1 MKKFLSLVLAL
12 VMTMSLVT
20 VSAGAKDFGDSAD
33 LSGEAYEEAVN
44 VMSEMG
50 IIDGYSDGDFR
61 PQGTLTRQAA
71 AKIIACM
78 MLGKTT
84 AESLGTQAAPF
95 KDVPAGSSFAGYIAF
110 CVERGLISGYADGT
124 FRPTGTLTGFAFLK
138 MLLGALGY
146 DQSIEGYTGTN
157 WTVNVAGRAYEI
169 GLTDGNDEFVGSKAC
184 TREEAAL
191 YAVNTLKS
199 TLVEYA
205 NKGSSITINGIEVV
219 QGASEPTYITSS
231 IAGAATS
238 IDDTRDNYTG
248 DYTVEF
254 AERYQPDLEL
264 DATTDAFGRP
274 SHTWS
279 WKSDEIGTYVDYDK
293 MVAEYTTE
301 VTGKDLYDQLGKT
314 VVDDYDFY
322 IYINGVTDSKIDD
335 DIFTKD
341 AISRNNQ
348 AGVGDTGN
356 GVLTQVFVDPNA
368 GRDGEVTIAII
379 NTYLAKADDDYDE
392 RHDDVS
398 LTIYDL
404 DKVGNEYVK
413 ADVNNNSET
422 LSVSGDDFDI
432 ADVAKGDFFLVTV
445 ADGAVQTMDVPEILS
460 GVEITAFSKNKNLT
474 VDGTKYDY
482 ATTAEYEFDTLDQW
496 TGENNNGVVN
506 LKDRT
511 YNVYLDQYGYVIGA
525 EEVDVPDNYL
535 FITGLN
541 GNYDN
546 LANVT
551 YEANAI
557 FLDGTMETIT
567 INAKKS
573 DFKGN
578 QATTILKGS
587 ADDATVNRWFTYT
600 VNNSD
605 VYTVELV
612 DIDAGLNKVGQ
623 NHAPNR
629 ANVIDY
635 KNDSASDGQ
644 SNKVYGTDDTVYLT
658 ASVDTIKTA
667 YNRTDVVIDGVDSVA
682 VGIDN
687 VDIDPWATS
696 ELAGKGYTASSGKL
710 SSGIYT
716 LYDEDGYIIAMVAV
730 GEDNGN
736 SNSLVYVHSGSV
748 SEERYNKT
756 TGEWTWTRTAIQNG
770 EEVTLTEVD
779 DSGISML
786 NKMDEDQWY
795 MVRFNADGEV
805 VTVTA
810 AQTGI
815 DADADFNNW
824 GLSPTSTPTAY
835 VEDHDNG
842 AINKAINK
850 AGVDT
855 VLYHQMF
862 GNVHPSNSGKTLY
875 MTQDHNSYIR
885 YTDDTKV
892 VFEQMNNNDWDTDFW
907 AGETGVER
915 ALRELR
921 VVGTDGSG
929 NDLYSYTISAVI
941 DDGRASSIIIKDTS
955 VDGYQP
961 ARPSSDGTA
970 NGTVKLDGLTL
981 KVYVRQDKSVDVLA
995 AAENYFKD
1003 ANITSIRANGTEYDL
1018 TVGNRTYTTKT
1029 ITLAPVSV
1037 VIGSGTPTPSTVYL
1051 AEGETVTV
1059 AVTYAAGWDT
1069 LGVSSGLTATD
1080 SNDPAGNISYSKIT
1094 VSSDQKTAT
1103 FTMTAKGDMTGAYS
1117 TSITFQ

>member
-84 AESLGTQAAPF
+84 AESLGTSAAPF

-264 DATTDAFGRP
+264 DPDTDPFGRP

-279 WKSDEIGTYVDYDK
+279 WKGNEIDSYVDYDL

-301 VTGKDLYDQLGKT
+301 VTGRDLYDQLGK
-314 VVDDYDFY
+314 VIVDDYAFS

-335 DIFTKD
+335 DIFTKT

-348 AGVGDTGN
+348 AAVGDTGN

-379 NTYLAKADDDYDE
+379 DTYLAKAEDDYDE

-404 DKVGNEYVK
+404 AKVSNEYVK
-413 ADVNNNSET
+413 ADVNNSSVP
-422 LSVSGDDFDI
+422 LSVSGEDFDI
-432 ADVAKGDFFLVTV
+432 ADVAEDDFFLVTV
-445 ADGAVQTMDVPEILS
+445 ADGAVQTLDAPEILS
-460 GVEITAFSKNKNLT
+460 GVEISAFSKNKNLT

-525 EEVDVPDNYL
+525 EEVEVPDNYL

-551 YEANAI
+551 YKANAI

-567 INAKKS
+567 INAKK
-573 DFKGN
+573 GN
-578 QATTILKGS
+578 IDSVVSGGEN
-587 ADDATVNRWFTYT
+587 DATINRWFTYT
-600 VNNSD
+600 VNNSN
-605 VYTVELV
+605 VYTVEPVALN
-612 DIDAGLNKVGQ
+612 AGLNKVGQ
-623 NHAPNR
+623 SWEDRTA
-629 ANVIDY
+629 VIDY
-635 KNDSASDGQ
+635 KNDSTNDGAGH
-644 SNKVYGTDDTVYLT
+644 KVYGNDDTVYLT
-658 ASVDTIKTA
+658 VSIDAIKTSA
-667 YNRTDVVIDGVDSVA
+667 LRTDVVIDDVDSVA

-696 ELAGKGYTASSGKL
+696 ELAGKGYAAANGGQLTA
-710 SSGIYT
+710 GIYT

-736 SNSLVYVHSGSV
+736 SDTLVYVHSGSV
-748 SEERYNKT
+748 SEESYNKT
-756 TGEWTWTRTAIQNG
+756 TGEWTWTRTAIRGG

-786 NKMDEDQWY
+786 NKMDEDHWY
-795 MVRFNADGEV
+795 RVRFNADGEV

-810 AQTGI
+810 EQTATL
-815 DADADFNNW
+815 DQDTDFKTWN
-824 GLSPTSTPTAY
+824 LTKTSTPYAY
-835 VEDHDNG
+835 VTATSDINT
-842 AINKAINK
+842 AINTP
-850 AGVDT
+850 GVDT
-855 VLYHQMF
+855 VLYHQAF

-875 MTQDHNSYIR
+875 MTQSHDSYIR
-885 YTDDTKV
+885 FTDDTKV
-892 VFEQMNNNDWDTDFW
+892 VFEQMNNSEWDTEFW
-907 AGETGVER
+907 TGETGVER

-921 VVGTDGSG
+921 EASA
-929 NDLYSYTISAVI
+929 NLYSYEISAVI
-941 DDGRASSIIIKDTS
+941 DDGRATSIIIKDTTL
-955 VDGYQP
+955 DGYQAP
-961 ARPSSDGTA
+961 TPSSDGTA